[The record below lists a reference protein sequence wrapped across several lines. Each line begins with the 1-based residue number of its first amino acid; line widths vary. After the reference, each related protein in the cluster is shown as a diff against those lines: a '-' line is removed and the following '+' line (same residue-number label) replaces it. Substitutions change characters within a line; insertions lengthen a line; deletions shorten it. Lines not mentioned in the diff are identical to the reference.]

1 MDNNIIETVYNHLDA
16 KTDDIIGMGV
26 QCKEID
32 KKINSG
38 RYTQKTIDSELKPKL
53 DELRRNQRKACD
65 AALNEARELVEQYRF
80 DAAEQDKL
88 NPAELT
94 DDVKLLQSGIY
105 LKPRDIEGMLRRNE
119 GNKTMTQIILRYAEE
134 NKIDT
139 GNVHYRGAVEYED
152 TARGLEQI
160 IYYYGRWIDKANS
173 KQMLRKFFG
182 IEDENLL

>member
-1 MDNNIIETVYNHLDA
+1 MDNNIIETVYNSLDA

-38 RYTQKTIDSELKPKL
+38 RYSQKTIDTELKPKL
-53 DELRRNQRKACD
+53 FEANQKYRKACD
-65 AALNEARELVEQYRF
+65 DALNEARELVAQYRA
-80 DAAEQDKL
+80 DAAEEDKL

-94 DDVKLLQSGIY
+94 DDVKLMQSGII
-105 LKPRDIEGMLRRNE
+105 LKPRDIEGMLKRNE

-139 GNVHYRGAVEYED
+139 GRVHYIGAQEYEE
-152 TARGLEQI
+152 TARGLDQI
-160 IYYYGRWIDKANS
+160 IHYYGRWIDKPNS
-173 KQMLRKFFG
+173 KEMLRKFFG
-182 IEDENLL
+182 IDDDEE